1 MFLLYTVRRESALEA
16 SFRGKRLL
24 SKINI
29 STLTFPHELNMSI
42 IVMFTFRNQSREAW
56 IRPGGSYCASCS
68 VYFNSI
74 FRLNKYSIEFQWNS
88 QASIKL
94 KYTAAKSSSQFT
106 ALFVKNTLSNNV
118 IKKCFYSNSNNSR
131 RQPWPRSWWE
141 PRLGSSFFSD
151 VLRVQLGDKC
161 DHCSNLWW
169 ECDVFIGHQLGYKE
183 GALDISW
190 VGSTKLKAQE
200 THWTRS

>member
-118 IKKCFYSNSNNSR
+118 IKKCFIQTAIILAGSPGPDPGESR
-131 RQPWPRSWWE
+131 GWVPV
-141 PRLGSSFFSD
+141 FFSD

-161 DHCSNLWW
+161 DHCNNLWW

>member
-29 STLTFPHELNMSI
+29 STLTFPHELNLSI

-94 KYTAAKSSSQFT
+94 KYTAVESSSLMFT

-118 IKKCFYSNSNNSR
+118 IKKCFIQTALTLAGSPDPGESR
-131 RQPWPRSWWE
+131 GWVPV
-141 PRLGSSFFSD
+141 FFSD
-151 VLRVQLGDKC
+151 VLWVQLGDKC
-161 DHCSNLWW
+161 DHCNNLWW

-190 VGSTKLKAQE
+190 VGSAKLKAPE